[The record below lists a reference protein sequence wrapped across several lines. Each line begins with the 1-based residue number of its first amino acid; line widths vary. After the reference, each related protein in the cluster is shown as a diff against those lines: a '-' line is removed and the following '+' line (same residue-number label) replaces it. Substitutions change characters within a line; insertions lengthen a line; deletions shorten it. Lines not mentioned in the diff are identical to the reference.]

1 MDELQ
6 EMSEQMAALKEKL
19 NKQEV
24 VNDRQ
29 IRNMLSH
36 KKKSVDRNIWIAGI
50 CGLFVI
56 TFGNYNFYQMGLSTW
71 FLIGTTLFMLA
82 CFLATVIPH
91 MWVRKED
98 IQAGNLLAVAKQTRR
113 LRKLYKDWEI
123 IGIVLSII
131 WVGWLFAELTSA
143 VDNKPLLYGL
153 IGGCIF
159 GGIIG
164 GIVGFRQNK
173 KVINELDGMIRYIE
187 EISELDEENNKEE
200 KGL

>member
-6 EMSEQMAALKEKL
+6 EMREQLAALKEKL

-24 VNDRQ
+24 VNDRL
-29 IRNMLSH
+29 IRDVLIK
-36 KKKSVDRNIWIAGI
+36 KKKSVDKNIWFVGI
-50 CGLFVI
+50 CGLIKI
-56 TFGNYNFYQMGLSTW
+56 TIGNWTFFDLGVSTW
-71 FLIGTTLFMLA
+71 FLIGTTVLMLA
-82 CFLATVIPH
+82 SFLLTIIPH
-91 MWVRKED
+91 NWVKKAD
-98 IQAGNLLAVAKQTRR
+98 IQSGNLLVAAKQARR

>member
-6 EMSEQMAALKEKL
+6 EMREQLAALKEKM
-19 NKQEV
+19 NTQEV
-24 VNDRQ
+24 VNDRL
-29 IRNMLSH
+29 IRDILLQ
-36 KKKSVDRNIWIAGI
+36 KKKSVDKNIW
-50 CGLFVI
+50 VV
-56 TFGNYNFYQMGLSTW
+56 GLSSLFTITIGNLAFSYWGVSSW
-71 FLIGTTLFMLA
+71 FLIGTTILMLV
-82 CFLATVIPH
+82 CFLMTLIPH
-91 MWVRKED
+91 NWVKKAD
-98 IQAGNLLAVAKQTRR
+98 IQSGNLLVAAKQARR